1 MAVSTQ
7 LLIADYRKAKALGE
21 NAKANALLLEI
32 RKTLPTFEVVTVN
45 RQRLI
50 AANYDAKQEI
60 DPLPTVFYP
69 VESGTF

>member
-7 LLIADYRKAKALGE
+7 LLIADYRKAVALGE
-21 NAKANALLLEI
+21 TAKANALLSEI
-32 RKTLPTFEVVTVN
+32 RKTIPTFEVVTVN
-45 RQRLI
+45 RQKVI

>member
-7 LLIADYRKAKALGE
+7 LLIADYRKAVALGE
-21 NAKANALLLEI
+21 TAKANALLSEI
-32 RKTLPTFEVVTVN
+32 RKTIPTFEVVTVN
-45 RQRLI
+45 RQRVI

>member
-7 LLIADYRKAKALGE
+7 LLIADYRKAVALGE
-21 NAKANALLLEI
+21 TAKASALLAEI
-32 RKTLPTFEVVTVN
+32 RKTIPTFEVVTVN
-45 RQRLI
+45 RQKVI

-60 DPLPTVFYP
+60 DPLPTVIYP

>member
-7 LLIADYRKAKALGE
+7 LLIAGYRKAKALGE

>member
-7 LLIADYRKAKALGE
+7 LLIADYRKAVAIGDK
-21 NAKANALLLEI
+21 AKASRLLAEI
-32 RKTLPTFEVVTVN
+32 RKTIPTFEVVTVN
-45 RQRLI
+45 RQEVI

>member
-7 LLIADYRKAKALGE
+7 LLIADYRKAVALGE
-21 NAKANALLLEI
+21 TAKANALLSEI
-32 RKTLPTFEVVTVN
+32 RKTIPTFEVVTVN
-45 RQRLI
+45 RQKII

>member
-7 LLIADYRKAKALGE
+7 LLIADYRKAVALGE
-21 NAKANALLLEI
+21 TAKASALLAEI
-32 RKTLPTFEVVTVN
+32 RKTIPTFEVVTVN
-45 RQRLI
+45 RQKVI